1 MVPRWRRPTPSNT
14 EEGIPMTDTTDTT
27 IDVIVA
33 SPEEADDGIAEFWC
47 GAEMMALTC
56 IENGRLELRID
67 SRADGLPWRVD
78 PPSPAEGP
86 AKGGRPPAA
95 HFGGRG

>member
-1 MVPRWRRPTPSNT
+1 
-14 EEGIPMTDTTDTT
+14 MTDNNL

-33 SPEEADDGIAEFWC
+33 SAEEADDGIAEFWC

-67 SRADGLPWRVD
+67 PRPDGLPWRVD
-78 PPSPAEGP
+78 PKSLAEGL
-86 AKGGRPPAA
+86 AKAARLLAA
-95 HFGGRG
+95 H